1 MTDLESMLARQIAF
15 SRATF
20 GPGERMEGVLDHIS
34 KEMEEIRNGNND
46 PNEWVDMVIL
56 SLDGL
61 WRSILE
67 SNNTNFA
74 WVDNVDNVDDCSYEM
89 TNLLLSKYAKNEMR
103 TWPDWRT
110 ADPNKAIEHDRSKD

>member
-67 SNNTNFA
+67 SNNTDFA